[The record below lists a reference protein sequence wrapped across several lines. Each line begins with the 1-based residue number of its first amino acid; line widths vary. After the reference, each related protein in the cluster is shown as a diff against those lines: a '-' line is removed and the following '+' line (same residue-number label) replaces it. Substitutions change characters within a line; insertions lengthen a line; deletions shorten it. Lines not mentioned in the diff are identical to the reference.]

1 MREYLQSILDA
12 AGLNEPWK
20 PVSRPALVAWLIF
33 YGWFLT
39 YAYSA
44 HGGFLFCGAGCG
56 TFGSFVRH
64 SPNLD
69 CGDFSVK
76 VVRHI
81 GGSAGCGKVA
91 VEGKSKSPPQRRKER
106 DVRMGT
112 RLPGYGGKLRR
123 TEFLFRGGGFGV
135 VDYQDRHGCG
145 LRFEFQA

>member
-1 MREYLQSILDA
+1 MREFRFGNPGD
-12 AGLNEPWK
+12 
-20 PVSRPALVAWLIF
+20 
-33 YGWFLT
+33 WFT
-39 YAYSA
+39 TGGTGA
-44 HGGFLFCGAGCG
+44 HGGFLL
-56 TFGSFVRH
+56 VRH